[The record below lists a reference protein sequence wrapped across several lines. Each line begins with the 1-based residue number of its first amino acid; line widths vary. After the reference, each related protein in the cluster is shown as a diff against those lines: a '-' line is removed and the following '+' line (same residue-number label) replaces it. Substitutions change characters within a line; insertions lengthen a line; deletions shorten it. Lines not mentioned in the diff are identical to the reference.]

1 MRKISEIDIFL
12 NFLDFYVQYLKKML
26 IFASLFKSNINV
38 EQIKIRMK
46 KIMMIAAMMVATL
59 SANAQNE
66 VGQFSIQPKAGINI
80 SKITGGGMSSRV
92 GFAGGIEA
100 EYGVA
105 KNFGLSAGLLY
116 SMQGGKYDMNDFK
129 TLGITDKFKFNFD
142 YINIPI
148 LAQYYIA
155 KGFAVKAG
163 IQLGFVVRD
172 KVKIE
177 EIVAGGGKYNED
189 MSFDEFLDVLKL
201 TGTVRDDAKLK
212 KFDFSIPVG
221 LSYEYK
227 NIVLDARYNIGTTS
241 LWVTRFP
248 STNRV

>member
-38 EQIKIRMK
+38 EQIKIRMSMK

-172 KVKIE
+172 KVKI
-177 EIVAGGGKYNED
+177 
-189 MSFDEFLDVLKL
+189 
-201 TGTVRDDAKLK
+201 DAKLK

-227 NIVLDARYNIGTTS
+227 NIVLDARYNIGTT
-241 LWVTRFP
+241 
-248 STNRV
+248 RVVKFSDTGKNSVFEITLGYKIPLN

>member
-1 MRKISEIDIFL
+1 M
-12 NFLDFYVQYLKKML
+12 KKM
-26 IFASLFKSNINV
+26 
-38 EQIKIRMK
+38 
-46 KIMMIAAMMVATL
+46 MMIVAMMVATL

-163 IQLGFVVRD
+163 IQFGFVVRD

-189 MSFDEFLDVLKL
+189 MSFD
-201 TGTVRDDAKLK
+201 KLK

-227 NIVLDARYNIGTTS
+227 NIVLDARYNIGTT
-241 LWVTRFP
+241 
-248 STNRV
+248 RVVKFSDTGKNSVFEITLGYKIPLN

>member
-1 MRKISEIDIFL
+1 M
-12 NFLDFYVQYLKKML
+12 KKM
-26 IFASLFKSNINV
+26 
-38 EQIKIRMK
+38 
-46 KIMMIAAMMVATL
+46 MMIVAMMVATL

-80 SKITGGGMSSRV
+80 SKITGSGMTSRV

-100 EYGVA
+100 EYGIA
-105 KNFGLSAGLLY
+105 KNFGLTAGLLY
-116 SMQGGKYDMNDFK
+116 SMQGGKYDMNDLK
-129 TLGITDKFKFNFD
+129 TVGITDKFKFNFD
-142 YINIPI
+142 YLNIPI

-177 EIVAGGGKYNED
+177 EVISGTKFSED
-189 MSFDEFLDVLKL
+189 MSFDEFLDILKF
-201 TGTVRDDAKLK
+201 TGDVREDAKLK

-221 LSYEYK
+221 LSYEFS
-227 NIVLDARYNIGTTS
+227 NIVIDARYNIGTT
-241 LWVTRFP
+241 
-248 STNRV
+248 RVVKFSDTGKNSVFEITLGYKIPLN

>member
-1 MRKISEIDIFL
+1 M
-12 NFLDFYVQYLKKML
+12 KKM
-26 IFASLFKSNINV
+26 
-38 EQIKIRMK
+38 
-46 KIMMIAAMMVATL
+46 MMIAAMMVATL

-100 EYGVA
+100 EYGIA
-105 KNFGLSAGLLY
+105 KNFGLTAGLLY
-116 SMQGGKYDMNDFK
+116 SMQGGKYDMNDLK
-129 TLGITDKFKFNFD
+129 TVGITDKFKFNFD

-172 KVKIE
+172 KVIIE
-177 EIVAGGGKYNED
+177 EVISGTKFSED

-227 NIVLDARYNIGTTS
+227 NIVLDARYNIGTT
-241 LWVTRFP
+241 
-248 STNRV
+248 RVVKFSDTGKNSVFEITLGYKIPIN

>member
-1 MRKISEIDIFL
+1 
-12 NFLDFYVQYLKKML
+12 
-26 IFASLFKSNINV
+26 
-38 EQIKIRMK
+38 MK
-46 KIMMIAAMMVATL
+46 KIMMIAALMVATL

-66 VGQFSIQPKAGINI
+66 VGQFSLQPKAGINI
-80 SKITGGGMSSRV
+80 SKITGAGMTSRV

-105 KNFGLSAGLLY
+105 KNFGLTAGFLY

-129 TLGITDKFKFNFD
+129 ILGITDKFKFNFD
-142 YINIPI
+142 YLNIPI

-163 IQLGFVVRD
+163 VQFGFVVRN

-177 EIVAGGGKYNED
+177 EIVAGGGKFKED
-189 MSFDEFLDVLKL
+189 MSFDEFLDILKVAS
-201 TGTVRDDAKLK
+201 GGEIPADAKLK

-227 NIVLDARYNIGTTS
+227 NVVLDARYNIGA
-241 LWVTRFP
+241 TRVVKFSETGRNSVFEITLGYKIP
-248 STNRV
+248 LN

>member
-1 MRKISEIDIFL
+1 
-12 NFLDFYVQYLKKML
+12 
-26 IFASLFKSNINV
+26 
-38 EQIKIRMK
+38 
-46 KIMMIAAMMVATL
+46 
-59 SANAQNE
+59 
-66 VGQFSIQPKAGINI
+66 
-80 SKITGGGMSSRV
+80 
-92 GFAGGIEA
+92 
-100 EYGVA
+100 
-105 KNFGLSAGLLY
+105 
-116 SMQGGKYDMNDFK
+116 
-129 TLGITDKFKFNFD
+129 LGITDKFKFNFD

-201 TGTVRDDAKLK
+201 TGTVREDTKLK

-227 NIVLDARYNIGTTS
+227 NIVLDARYNIG
-241 LWVTRFP
+241 VTKAFKNFDSHHSVFSITLGYKIP
-248 STNRV
+248 LN

>member
-38 EQIKIRMK
+38 EQIKIRMSMK

-100 EYGVA
+100 EYGIA
-105 KNFGLSAGLLY
+105 KNFGLTAGLLY
-116 SMQGGKYDMNDFK
+116 SMQGESM
-129 TLGITDKFKFNFD
+129 I
-142 YINIPI
+142 
-148 LAQYYIA
+148 
-155 KGFAVKAG
+155 
-163 IQLGFVVRD
+163 
-172 KVKIE
+172 
-177 EIVAGGGKYNED
+177 
-189 MSFDEFLDVLKL
+189 
-201 TGTVRDDAKLK
+201 
-212 KFDFSIPVG
+212 
-221 LSYEYK
+221 
-227 NIVLDARYNIGTTS
+227 
-241 LWVTRFP
+241 
-248 STNRV
+248 